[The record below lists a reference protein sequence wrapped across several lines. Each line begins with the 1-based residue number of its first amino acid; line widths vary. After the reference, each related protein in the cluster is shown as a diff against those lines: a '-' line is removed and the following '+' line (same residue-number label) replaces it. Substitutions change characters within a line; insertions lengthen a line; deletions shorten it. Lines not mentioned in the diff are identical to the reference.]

1 MSAVSMRLRPA
12 DTNPSSSRNPVVSST
27 VQPNTLPPQSQ
38 GGDFQIRISQV
49 SFFHS
54 ATSSSFCV
62 GQILSDN
69 RDLRNRMNLR
79 SSRAPVAGSLR
90 MNVLGF
96 FGVTGVEVQPA
107 FEFTPVAH

>member
-1 MSAVSMRLRPA
+1 MSAVSMRLKPA
-12 DTNPSSSRNPVVSST
+12 DTNASSSRNPVVSST
-27 VQPNTLPPQSQ
+27 VQPNTLPPKAK
-38 GGDFQIRISQV
+38 G
-49 SFFHS
+49 
-54 ATSSSFCV
+54 ATSKSEFPKFRFFIRLPLPRFCV

-69 RDLRNRMNLR
+69 RDLRNRMNLP

-107 FEFTPVAH
+107 FEFTPVTD